1 VIAMTSAIIPCRI
14 FDDDDQPS
22 TSDHAMLKDQGLIRV
37 HGTIPIA
44 LNERLKAMAR
54 SQGKHASQLIGE
66 MIHQSAAEVGRYE
79 AKQAKLQLQQQFGPN
94 WLQMLQEVD

>member
-1 VIAMTSAIIPCRI
+1 MTSAIVPCRM
-14 FDDDDQPS
+14 FDDDQQSSFD
-22 TSDHAMLKDQGLIRV
+22 LKAQGLIRV

-54 SQGKHASQLIGE
+54 SQNKHASQLIGE
-66 MIHQSAAEVGRYE
+66 LIQKSAAEVDKYE

-94 WLQMLQEVD
+94 WLQMLQEVE

>member
-1 VIAMTSAIIPCRI
+1 MTSAIVPRRI
-14 FDDDDQPS
+14 FDEEDQPS
-22 TSDHAMLKDQGLIRV
+22 SLDLRDQGLIRV

-66 MIHQSAAEVGRYE
+66 LIQKSAAEVDKYE

>member
-1 VIAMTSAIIPCRI
+1 VIAMTSAIVPRRI
-14 FDDDDQPS
+14 FDEEDQPS
-22 TSDHAMLKDQGLIRV
+22 SLDLRDQGLIRV

-66 MIHQSAAEVGRYE
+66 LIQKSAAEVDKYE

>member
-1 VIAMTSAIIPCRI
+1 MTSAIVPLRI
-14 FDDDDQPS
+14 FDEEDQPS
-22 TSDHAMLKDQGLIRV
+22 SLDLRDQGLIRV

-66 MIHQSAAEVGRYE
+66 LIQKSAAEVDKYE

>member
-1 VIAMTSAIIPCRI
+1 MTSAIIPCRI
-14 FDDDDQPS
+14 FDEDDQPS
-22 TSDHAMLKDQGLIRV
+22 TSDLKTQGLIRV

-66 MIHQSAAEVGRYE
+66 LIKKSAVEVDKYE
-79 AKQAKLQLQQQFGPN
+79 AKQAKLQLQQKFGPN

>member
-1 VIAMTSAIIPCRI
+1 MITMTSAIVPRRI
-14 FDDDDQPS
+14 FDEEDQPS
-22 TSDHAMLKDQGLIRV
+22 SLDLRDQGLIRV

-66 MIHQSAAEVGRYE
+66 LIQKSTAEVDKYE

>member
-1 VIAMTSAIIPCRI
+1 MTSAIVPRRI
-14 FDDDDQPS
+14 FDEEDQPS
-22 TSDHAMLKDQGLIRV
+22 SLDLRDQGLIRV

-54 SQGKHASQLIGE
+54 SQNKHASQLIGE
-66 MIHQSAAEVGRYE
+66 LIQKSAVEVDKYE

>member
-1 VIAMTSAIIPCRI
+1 MTSAIVPRRI
-14 FDDDDQPS
+14 FDEEDQPS
-22 TSDHAMLKDQGLIRV
+22 SLDLRDQGLIRV

-54 SQGKHASQLIGE
+54 SQGVHASQLIGE
-66 MIHQSAAEVGRYE
+66 LIQKSAAEVDKYE

>member
-1 VIAMTSAIIPCRI
+1 MTSAIIPCRI
-14 FDDDDQPS
+14 FDEDDQPS
-22 TSDHAMLKDQGLIRV
+22 TSDLKAQGLIRV

-44 LNERLKAMAR
+44 LNERLKSMAR

-66 MIHQSAAEVGRYE
+66 MIQKSAAEVDRYE

-94 WLQMLQEVD
+94 WLQMLQEAD